1 MTASPTTFRPA
12 KRQHRSLLAGVEK
25 KALVWMAERLPAA
38 IHSDHL
44 TILGFAA
51 MLGAGLAYWLSAR
64 YPAALFLVNLL
75 LVVNWF
81 GDSLDGTL
89 ARVRNKTRPRY
100 GFYVDHVVD
109 AFSTFFLLGGMA
121 LSGYMTPLIA
131 LGALIAYLMIN
142 IEVYLATYTLG
153 TFHLSFMKFGPTEL
167 RLLFIIGNTVVFFKP
182 YVLVFG
188 PPLLLFDIGGVIGM
202 AGMGLILIITSIRH
216 TRQLYREETRP

>member
-1 MTASPTTFRPA
+1 MSASPTSFRQA
-12 KRQHRSLLAGVEK
+12 KRQHQSILAGVEK
-25 KALVWMAERLPAA
+25 KALVWMAERLPAV

-44 TILGFAA
+44 TLLGFAA
-51 MLGAGLAYWLSAR
+51 MLGAGLAYWLSAH
-64 YPAALFLVNLL
+64 YPWALFMVSAMLVI
-75 LVVNWF
+75 NWL

-142 IEVYLATYTLG
+142 IEVYLATYTIG
-153 TFHLSFMKFGPTEL
+153 IFHLSFFKFGPTEL
-167 RLLFIIGNTVVFFKP
+167 RLLLIIGNTVIFFKP
-182 YVLVFG
+182 YVRVFG
-188 PPLLLFDIGGVIGM
+188 PPLLLFDIAGAIGII
-202 AGMGLILIITSIRH
+202 GMGLILIITAIRH